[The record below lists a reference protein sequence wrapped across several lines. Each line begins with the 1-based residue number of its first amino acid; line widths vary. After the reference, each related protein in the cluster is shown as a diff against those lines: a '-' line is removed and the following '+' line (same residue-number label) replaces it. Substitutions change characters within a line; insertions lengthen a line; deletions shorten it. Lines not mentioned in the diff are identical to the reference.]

1 VIVDLTGGSEHGY
14 SFASDFVGVE
24 HACHAARQR
33 SIWTFPLV
41 PKDKILRPVAQN
53 DRLYG
58 VILNAREGFFK
69 I

>member
-1 VIVDLTGGSEHGY
+1 MAIPSPRILSESNMRVMLRGSEA
-14 SFASDFVGVE
+14 F
-24 HACHAARQR
+24 
-33 SIWTFPLV
+33 WTFPLV